1 MLEAAEKVV
10 LISSDCQR
18 VFVTRSIVTE
28 ASYVLRDLL
37 DGREACASEDP
48 SNFIMNPSANT
59 KESENEKEDR
69 DSPPPSY
76 SHVNTTESS
85 RKKYL
90 EVSLPFITGSTLKLV
105 WEHMKYRFCTAIA
118 VDDNG
123 RNTIKVY
130 PVPMKA
136 IPKPMVLSLNDYLDT
151 NDRNFVADWDE
162 LRTIQMVKAATL
174 LRYEE
179 LLQLASAKLATYL
192 LEKNVEG
199 IRTLLGVEC
208 DFSPEEVA
216 QLKKEEVEDT
226 FY

>member
-1 MLEAAEKVV
+1 MLDEAEKVALV
-10 LISSDCQR
+10 SSDHQR
-18 VFVTRSIVTE
+18 VIVTRAIVTE
-28 ASYVLRDLL
+28 ASFVLRDLL
-37 DGREACASEDP
+37 DGREASASEDP
-48 SNFIMNPSANT
+48 SNFFTSPLTNP
-59 KESENEKEDR
+59 KESEKVKEDR
-69 DSPPPSY
+69 DSPPSVC
-76 SHVNTTESS
+76 SLLNNSESS
-85 RKKYL
+85 RKNYL

-105 WEHMKYRFCTAIA
+105 WEHMKYRFCTAVA

-123 RNTIKVY
+123 MNTIKVY

-151 NDRNFVADWDE
+151 NDRNFIADWDE

-216 QLKKEEVEDT
+216 QLKKEETVDS
-226 FY
+226 FS